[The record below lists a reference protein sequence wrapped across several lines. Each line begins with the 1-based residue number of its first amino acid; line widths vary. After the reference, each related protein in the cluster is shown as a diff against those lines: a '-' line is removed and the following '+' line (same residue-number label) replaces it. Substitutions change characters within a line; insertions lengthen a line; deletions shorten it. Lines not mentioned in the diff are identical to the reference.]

1 MKYPQTR
8 KCIDRITPYV
18 PGKPIEEVQ
27 RELGISDVIKLASNE
42 NPLGPSPLAV
52 QAMVDAAANMAL
64 YPDGAALALK
74 EKLAAH
80 LNVPVESL
88 VVGNG
93 SDEILKLIAE
103 AFVDSEDSGI
113 YADPSFSEY
122 AYVLRL
128 MGAREVAVPL
138 VDFTHDL
145 EAMAQAM
152 DETTK
157 IVFVCN
163 PNNPTGTIVDEA
175 SLRAFVDRIPE
186 DVLVVIDEAYYEYVD
201 DPSYPQTVPWVLER
215 PNVVVTRTFSKV
227 YALAG
232 LRVGYAVANP
242 KLAADI
248 NRVKEPF
255 NVNSMAQVA
264 AIAAL
269 ADQAHVQKSVE
280 VNRQGKEYLYAEFEK
295 LGLAYV
301 PTQTNFIY
309 VDLGRPSADVYQALL
324 RQGVI
329 VRQGDPFG
337 QPTFIRVTIGTP
349 EQNQRFVEA
358 LRTLF

>member
-1 MKYPQTR
+1 MYRESPSRRSNGNWVSPTLLSWLLTK
-8 KCIDRITPYV
+8 TPWDLR
-18 PGKPIEEVQ
+18 PWRSGHGGCGGKH
-27 RELGISDVIKLASNE
+27 G
-42 NPLGPSPLAV
+42 PLPRRAAGP
-52 QAMVDAAANMAL
+52 
-64 YPDGAALALK
+64 K

>member
-1 MKYPQTR
+1 M
-8 KCIDRITPYV
+8 
-18 PGKPIEEVQ
+18 
-27 RELGISDVIKLASNE
+27 
-42 NPLGPSPLAV
+42 
-52 QAMVDAAANMAL
+52 
-64 YPDGAALALK
+64 
-74 EKLAAH
+74 
-80 LNVPVESL
+80 
-88 VVGNG
+88 
-93 SDEILKLIAE
+93 
-103 AFVDSEDSGI
+103 
-113 YADPSFSEY
+113 
-122 AYVLRL
+122 
-128 MGAREVAVPL
+128 
-138 VDFTHDL
+138 
-145 EAMAQAM
+145 
-152 DETTK
+152 
-157 IVFVCN
+157 
-163 PNNPTGTIVDEA
+163 
-175 SLRAFVDRIPE
+175 
-186 DVLVVIDEAYYEYVD
+186 
-201 DPSYPQTVPWVLER
+201 
-215 PNVVVTRTFSKV
+215 
-227 YALAG
+227 
-232 LRVGYAVANP
+232 GYAVANP
-242 KLAADI
+242 KRADI